1 MNNSTARLR
10 RRLLS
15 SVVPAA
21 ALSAAL
27 LTAGCAV
34 KPEPL
39 SAADNL
45 ARVRTDLSVVLAPQE
60 PVTQP
65 IAMHEAMA
73 RAIKYNLDERV
84 KIMETA
90 VASQQLDLSHYDMLP
105 RVVAAAGYTG
115 RNNDAGSES
124 LNLATGR
131 RTGESTT
138 GVDRHRR
145 TGDLGFTWNVLDFG
159 VSYLRARQNANLVL
173 IADERRRRV
182 VQGILQD
189 VRTAYWRAVAA
200 ERMLDRIAPL
210 EKRVEG
216 ARRDARTLEALRV
229 QAPLQALSYT
239 RTLVETLRQLQSLR
253 RELVAAK
260 SQLGALMGLPPG
272 EPFEVALPPLA
283 MMKTPPKLD
292 VPVEALE
299 TYALLNRPELLEE
312 SYNQRISADETWRTL
327 LKLLPGIDLNAS
339 LRYDSNSY
347 LLNQRWADYGAR
359 ISWNLINLIS
369 APDTKSYA
377 DAQEELVAFRRQAL
391 SMAVLS
397 QVRVSMLQFKE
408 LNQEF
413 GLTAEQADLDGRI
426 RTQYA
431 NVGEAGQI
439 GELGVIQAEVTT
451 LLSDLR
457 RDLVFADLHNA
468 YARVM
473 VSAGVDPLP
482 ETMPANDLAT
492 LTQAVVNGLGS
503 WQERANSAL
512 RVKDLARKDEA
523 GKEAAKP
530 EPTPVKPEMAK
541 PEMVRKEAEAPKV
554 EMAKVEAVTP
564 LPAPVAPA
572 PVVIVTPVVEPV
584 AEPLTLVSA
593 SPVEPT
599 RIEEPAAPPVV
610 VAEAPAPI
618 PVPVAAP
625 VSLKPTVEVEAIP
638 APAPVVARAPIA
650 TGSFS
655 PVIQVDLGAYASHRL
670 AQRDWD
676 TLAKRLGTA
685 ADGKGALF
693 VTTRR
698 SADGQP
704 IVQLRVGGF
713 ADRAAAERFCQ
724 DVKGKQQG
732 CTVRTVSAMEG
743 LPSAVLAGL

>member
-1 MNNSTARLR
+1 MKNPIVRLR
-10 RRLLS
+10 RRLMS
-15 SVVPAA
+15 SAVPALV
-21 ALSAAL
+21 LSASL
-27 LTAGCAV
+27 LATGCAV
-34 KPEPL
+34 TPEPL
-39 SAADNL
+39 TAADNL
-45 ARVRTDLSVVLAPQE
+45 ARVRKDLSVVLAPQE
-60 PVTQP
+60 PVTKA
-65 IAMHEAMA
+65 ISMHEAMA

-84 KIMETA
+84 KVMETA

-105 RVVAAAGYTG
+105 RVVAAAGYAG
-115 RNNDAGSES
+115 RNNDSGSES
-124 LNLATGR
+124 LNLVTGR

-138 GVDRHRR
+138 AVDKHRR

-173 IADERRRRV
+173 VADERRRRV

-200 ERMLDRIAPL
+200 ERLLERIAPL
-210 EKRVEG
+210 ERRVEG

-229 QAPLQALSYT
+229 QAPLQALGYT

-253 RELVAAK
+253 RELVASK

-272 EPFEVALPPLA
+272 EPFEVELPTLST
-283 MMKTPPKLD
+283 MRTPPKLD

-299 TYALLNRPELLEE
+299 SYALLNRPELLEE
-312 SYNQRISADETWRTL
+312 SYNQRISADETWRSL
-327 LKLLPGIDLNAS
+327 LKLLPGIDVNAS

-359 ISWNLINLIS
+359 VSWNLINLIS
-369 APDTKSYA
+369 APDTLSYA
-377 DAQEELVAFRRQAL
+377 NAQEELVAFRRQAL

-397 QVRVSMLQFKE
+397 QVRVAMLQFKE

-413 GLTAEQADLDGRI
+413 GLTAEQADLDSRI

-431 NVGEAGQI
+431 NVGDAGQI

-457 RDLVFADLHNA
+457 RDLVYADLHNA

-482 ETMPANDLAT
+482 ETVPSTDLPA
-492 LTQAVVNGLGS
+492 LTQAVVNGLAS

-512 RVKDLARKDEA
+512 RIKDLAAKEKAATD
-523 GKEAAKP
+523 EAAKP
-530 EPTPVKPEMAK
+530 AP
-541 PEMVRKEAEAPKV
+541 EAPK
-554 EMAKVEAVTP
+554 AAAP
-564 LPAPVAPA
+564 LASGITVDPIKAAPVSA
-572 PVVIVTPVVEPV
+572 TPVVAPV
-584 AEPLTLVSA
+584 T
-593 SPVEPT
+593 
-599 RIEEPAAPPVV
+599 APV
-610 VAEAPAPI
+610 VAEAPKAEPLKAEPVKPEPIKLASSGPAVAPS
-618 PVPVAAP
+618 VT
-625 VSLKPTVEVEAIP
+625 PTP
-638 APAPVVARAPIA
+638 APAPLVTAPA
-650 TGSFS
+650 SVS
-655 PVIQVDLGAYASHRL
+655 PVIQADLGAYANHRL

-676 TLAKRLGTA
+676 TLAKRLGAA

-698 SADGQP
+698 SSDGQP
-704 IVQLRVGGF
+704 VVQLRVGGF
-713 ADRAAAERFCQ
+713 VDRAAAERFCQ
-724 DVKGKQQG
+724 NVKDKQQG

-743 LPSAVLAGL
+743 LPSATLAAL

>member
-1 MNNSTARLR
+1 MKNPTARLR

-15 SVVPAA
+15 SAVPALV
-21 ALSAAL
+21 LSASL
-27 LTAGCAV
+27 LAAGCAV
-34 KPEPL
+34 TPEPL
-39 SAADNL
+39 TAADNL
-45 ARVRTDLSVVLAPQE
+45 ARVRKDLSVVLAPQE
-60 PVTQP
+60 PVTKA
-65 IAMHEAMA
+65 ISMHEAMA

-84 KIMETA
+84 KVMETA

-105 RVVAAAGYTG
+105 RVVAAAGYAG
-115 RNNDAGSES
+115 RNNDSGSES
-124 LNLATGR
+124 LNLVTGR

-138 GVDRHRR
+138 AVDKHRR

-173 IADERRRRV
+173 VADERRRRV

-200 ERMLDRIAPL
+200 ERLLERIAPL
-210 EKRVEG
+210 ERRVEG

-229 QAPLQALSYT
+229 QAPLQALGYT

-253 RELVAAK
+253 RELVASK

-272 EPFEVALPPLA
+272 EPFEVELPALST
-283 MMKTPPKLD
+283 MRTPPKLD

-299 TYALLNRPELLEE
+299 SYALLNRPELLEE
-312 SYNQRISADETWRTL
+312 SYNQRISADETWRSL
-327 LKLLPGIDLNAS
+327 LKLLPGIDVNAS

-359 ISWNLINLIS
+359 VSWNLINLIS
-369 APDTKSYA
+369 APDTLSYA
-377 DAQEELVAFRRQAL
+377 NAQEELVAFRRQAL

-397 QVRVSMLQFKE
+397 QVRVAMLQFKE

-413 GLTAEQADLDGRI
+413 GLTAEQADLDSRI

-431 NVGEAGQI
+431 NVGDAGQI

-457 RDLVFADLHNA
+457 RDLVYADLHNA

-482 ETMPANDLAT
+482 ETVPSTDLPA
-492 LTQAVVNGLGS
+492 LTQAVVNGLAS

-512 RVKDLARKDEA
+512 RIKDLAAKEKTATD
-523 GKEAAKP
+523 EAAKP
-530 EPTPVKPEMAK
+530 APEAPKAAAPLVSSITAAPVAAEAPKAAPLKAAPLKAEPVKPEPIKLASSG
-541 PEMVRKEAEAPKV
+541 PV
-554 EMAKVEAVTP
+554 
-564 LPAPVAPA
+564 VAPA
-572 PVVIVTPVVEPV
+572 VTH
-584 AEPLTLVSA
+584 T
-593 SPVEPT
+593 
-599 RIEEPAAPPVV
+599 PA
-610 VAEAPAPI
+610 
-618 PVPVAAP
+618 
-625 VSLKPTVEVEAIP
+625 P
-638 APAPVVARAPIA
+638 APAPVA
-650 TGSFS
+650 TANLS
-655 PVIQVDLGAYASHRL
+655 PVIQADLGAYANHRL

-676 TLAKRLGTA
+676 TLAKRLGAA

-698 SADGQP
+698 NSDGQTV
-704 IVQLRVGGF
+704 VQLRVGGF

-724 DVKGKQQG
+724 DVKDKQQG

-743 LPSAVLAGL
+743 LPSATLAAL

>member
-1 MNNSTARLR
+1 MKNPTARLR

-15 SVVPAA
+15 SAVPALV
-21 ALSAAL
+21 LSASL
-27 LTAGCAV
+27 LAAGCAV
-34 KPEPL
+34 TPEPL
-39 SAADNL
+39 TAADNL
-45 ARVRTDLSVVLAPQE
+45 ARVRKDLSVVLAPQE
-60 PVTQP
+60 PVTKA
-65 IAMHEAMA
+65 ISMHEAMA

-84 KIMETA
+84 KVMETA

-105 RVVAAAGYTG
+105 RVVAAAGYAG
-115 RNNDAGSES
+115 RNNDSGSES
-124 LNLATGR
+124 LNLVTGR

-138 GVDRHRR
+138 AVDKHRR

-173 IADERRRRV
+173 VADERRRRV

-200 ERMLDRIAPL
+200 ERLLERIAPL
-210 EKRVEG
+210 ERRVEG

-229 QAPLQALSYT
+229 QAPLQALGYT

-253 RELVAAK
+253 RELVASK

-272 EPFEVALPPLA
+272 EPFEVELPALST
-283 MMKTPPKLD
+283 MRTPPKLD

-299 TYALLNRPELLEE
+299 SYALLNRPELLEE
-312 SYNQRISADETWRTL
+312 SYNQRISADETWRSL
-327 LKLLPGIDLNAS
+327 LKLLPGIDVNAS

-359 ISWNLINLIS
+359 VSWNLINLIS
-369 APDTKSYA
+369 APDTLSYA
-377 DAQEELVAFRRQAL
+377 NAQEELVAFRRQAL

-397 QVRVSMLQFKE
+397 QVRVAMLQFKE

-413 GLTAEQADLDGRI
+413 GLTAEQADLDSRI

-431 NVGEAGQI
+431 NVGDAGQI

-457 RDLVFADLHNA
+457 RDLVYADLHNA

-482 ETMPANDLAT
+482 ETVPSTDLPA
-492 LTQAVVNGLGS
+492 LTQAVVNGLAS

-512 RVKDLARKDEA
+512 RIKDLAAKEKTATD
-523 GKEAAKP
+523 EAAKP
-530 EPTPVKPEMAK
+530 APEAPKAAAPLVSSITAAPVAAEAPKAAPLKAEPVKPEPIKLASSG
-541 PEMVRKEAEAPKV
+541 PV
-554 EMAKVEAVTP
+554 
-564 LPAPVAPA
+564 VAPA
-572 PVVIVTPVVEPV
+572 VTH
-584 AEPLTLVSA
+584 T
-593 SPVEPT
+593 
-599 RIEEPAAPPVV
+599 PA
-610 VAEAPAPI
+610 
-618 PVPVAAP
+618 
-625 VSLKPTVEVEAIP
+625 P
-638 APAPVVARAPIA
+638 APAPVA
-650 TGSFS
+650 TANLS
-655 PVIQVDLGAYASHRL
+655 PVIQADLGAYANHRL

-676 TLAKRLGTA
+676 TLAKRLGAA

-698 SADGQP
+698 NSDGQTV
-704 IVQLRVGGF
+704 VQLRVGGF

-724 DVKGKQQG
+724 DVKDKQQG

-743 LPSAVLAGL
+743 LPSATLAAL